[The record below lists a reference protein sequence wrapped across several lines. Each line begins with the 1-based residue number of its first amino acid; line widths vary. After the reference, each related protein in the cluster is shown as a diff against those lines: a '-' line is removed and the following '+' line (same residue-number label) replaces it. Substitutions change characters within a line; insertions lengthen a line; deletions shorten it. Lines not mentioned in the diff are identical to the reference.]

1 MKCPFVLSR
10 LVLQGI
16 TGGPNMTHPLPMS
29 QEPATSLLTASKH
42 LWSMPPAEQVSYSND
57 PQPPREL

>member
-1 MKCPFVLSR
+1 MTHPFVLSR

-16 TGGPNMTHPLPMS
+16 IGGLNMTHPLPMS
-29 QEPATSLLTASKH
+29 QEPATSLLTASKR

-57 PQPPREL
+57 PHPPWEL